1 MRGVSAVFEQ
11 MSSKAVSQGVWR
23 NVLEIRDS
31 GVTLDDGP
39 EKLACQ
45 WLFMV

>member
-1 MRGVSAVFEQ
+1 MRRVSTVFEQ
-11 MSSKAVSQGVWR
+11 MSGKAVSQGVWR
-23 NVLEIRDS
+23 NALEIRDS
-31 GVTLDDGP
+31 GVMLDDGP